1 MVKYMKDKS
10 GKIIGV
16 IWKNSGKK
24 DTATIA
30 ITGIVLLAVGL
41 TAFAWWKTQPQ
52 MKLTQP
58 RLSTCHTC
66 GGR

>member
-1 MVKYMKDKS
+1 MKDKS

-16 IWKNSGKK
+16 IWENGRGI
-24 DTATIA
+24 DNTATIVA
-30 ITGIVLLAVGL
+30 GCAVLLAIGV
-41 TAFAWWKTQPQ
+41 TAFAWWKTNPQ

-66 GGR
+66 GSG